1 MNYFAA
7 GADST
12 IEISA
17 PRLLYGEAAVQ
28 NWLTLQLERM
38 DSSSGAER

>member
-28 NWLTLQLERM
+28 NWLTLQMESTGSLA
-38 DSSSGAER
+38 GAE